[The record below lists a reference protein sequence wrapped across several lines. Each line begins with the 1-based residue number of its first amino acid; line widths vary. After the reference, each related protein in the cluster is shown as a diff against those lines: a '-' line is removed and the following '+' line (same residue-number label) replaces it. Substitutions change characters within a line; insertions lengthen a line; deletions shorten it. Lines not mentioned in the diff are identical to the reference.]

1 MKLNRGITI
10 ISLVIVIILLLII
23 AGISVGAGQGV
34 IKKSELEN
42 EKTNMLL
49 IKAKAKQYLENAS
62 FQLGTS
68 FEKLTDKN
76 EKSARIESA
85 KAELKGTQI
94 TSDNIAQFSNFISQN
109 DLNATNVF
117 YYFLSDSDLSDMG
130 IGDVKS
136 DEKNGIFVDK
146 YDLANNEIEVYNSK
160 GYEEDSKTYYSL
172 TDIEN
177 LN

>member
-10 ISLVIVIILLLII
+10 ISLIIVIILLLII

-49 IKAKAKQYLENAS
+49 IKAKTKQYLENAS

-68 FEKLTDKN
+68 FEKLTDEN

-136 DEKNGIFVDK
+136 DEKNGIFVVK

>member
-1 MKLNRGITI
+1 MGLNRGITI
-10 ISLVIVIILLLII
+10 MSLVVVIILLLII
-23 AGISVGAGQGV
+23 AGISVGGGQE
-34 IKKSELEN
+34 ILKKTELEN

-49 IKAKAKQYLENAS
+49 IKAKTKQYLENAS

-68 FEKLTDKN
+68 FEKLTDESEKN
-76 EKSARIESA
+76 TRIESA

-109 DLNATNVF
+109 DLSTTNVF
-117 YYFLSDSDLSDMG
+117 YYFLSNNDLSDMG
-130 IGDVKS
+130 IGDIKS
-136 DEKNGIFVDK
+136 DDKSGIFVVK
-146 YDLANNEIEVYNSK
+146 YDIDNNEIEVYNSK

-172 TDIEN
+172 TDIEK